1 MGSYQHK
8 LLHGRA
14 NTQHAGDACHT
25 LSYFRK
31 MRRGA
36 RDLDRGTMGQRGE
49 YKKVGRG
56 KAWRT

>member
-1 MGSYQHK
+1 MRSYQHK
-8 LLHGRA
+8 LLHGRV